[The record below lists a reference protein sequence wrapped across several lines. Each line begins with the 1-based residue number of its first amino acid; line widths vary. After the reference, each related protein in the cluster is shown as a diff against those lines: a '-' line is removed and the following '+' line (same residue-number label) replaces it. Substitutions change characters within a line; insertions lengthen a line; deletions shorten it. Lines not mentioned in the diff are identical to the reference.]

1 MTQLIPLVNGEIYTL
16 KLVTGEEVVAKVK
29 DGVRNDWY
37 EVSKPCTVISDP
49 SGKVRMVPSALTMEL
64 DKSVT
69 INKSAVAM
77 IFDANDSVKKS
88 YEQATSGIIQPKK
101 PTLLKG

>member
-1 MTQLIPLVNGEIYTL
+1 MIPLIDNEIYTF
-16 KLVTGEEVVAKVK
+16 KLVTGEEVVAKIT
-29 DGVRNDWY
+29 DGMRDNYY
-37 EVSKPCTVISDP
+37 EVSKPCTVMADP

-64 DKSVT
+64 DKNVT

-77 IFDANDSVKKS
+77 IFDANDSVKQS

-101 PTLLKG
+101 PSLLKG

>member
-1 MTQLIPLVNGEIYTL
+1 MKLIPLSNNEIYTF
-16 KLVTGEEVVAKVK
+16 KLVTGEEVVAKVT
-29 DGVRNDWY
+29 DGVRGDWY

>member
-1 MTQLIPLVNGEIYTL
+1 MIPLIDNEIYTL
-16 KLVTGEEVVAKVK
+16 KLVTGEEVVAKIT
-29 DGVRNDWY
+29 DGMRDNYY
-37 EVSKPCTVISDP
+37 EVSKPCTVMADP

-64 DKSVT
+64 DKNVT

-77 IFDANDSVKKS
+77 IFDANESVKQS

-101 PTLLKG
+101 PSLLKG

>member
-1 MTQLIPLVNGEIYTL
+1 MKLIPLVDDEIYTFN
-16 KLVTGEEVVAKVK
+16 LVTGEEIVARIT
-29 DGVRNDWY
+29 DGIREDWY
-37 EVSKPCTVISDP
+37 EVTKPCTVVPDQT
-49 SGKVRMVPSALTMEL
+49 GKVRMVPSALTMEL
-64 DKSVT
+64 DKNVT

>member
-1 MTQLIPLVNGEIYTL
+1 MKLIPLSNNEIYTF
-16 KLVTGEEVVAKVK
+16 KLVTGEEIVAKVT
-29 DGVRNDWY
+29 DGVRDDWY
-37 EVSKPCTVISDP
+37 EVSKPCTVISDQT
-49 SGKVRMVPSALTMEL
+49 GKVRMVPSALTMEL

>member
-1 MTQLIPLVNGEIYTL
+1 MTQLIPLVDDEIYTF
-16 KLVTGEEVVAKVK
+16 KLVTGEEIVAKVK
-29 DGVRNDWY
+29 DGVRDDWY
-37 EVSKPCTVISDP
+37 EVSKPFTVVPDQT
-49 SGKVRMVPSALTMEL
+49 GKVRMVPSALTMEL

>member
-1 MTQLIPLVNGEIYTL
+1 MIPLVDNEIYTF
-16 KLVTGEEVVAKVK
+16 KLVTGEELVAKIT
-29 DGVRNDWY
+29 DGMRDNYY
-37 EVSKPCTVISDP
+37 EVSKPCTVMADP

-64 DKSVT
+64 DKNVT

-77 IFDANDSVKKS
+77 IFDANESVKQS

-101 PTLLKG
+101 PSLLKG

>member
-1 MTQLIPLVNGEIYTL
+1 MIPLINDEIYTF
-16 KLVTGEEVVAKVK
+16 KLVTGEEVVAKIHNGLV
-29 DGVRNDWY
+29 DDYY
-37 EVSKPCTVISDP
+37 EVTKPCTVMADP

-64 DKSVT
+64 DKNVT

-77 IFDANDSVKKS
+77 IFDANESVKKS

-101 PTLLKG
+101 PSLLKG

>member
-1 MTQLIPLVNGEIYTL
+1 MILIPLINDEIYTF
-16 KLVTGEEVVAKVK
+16 KLVTGEEIVAKVK
-29 DGVRNDWY
+29 DGIRGDWY
-37 EVSKPCTVISDP
+37 EVNKPCTVLTDGT
-49 SGKVRMVPSALTMEL
+49 GKVRMVPSALTMEL

>member
-1 MTQLIPLVNGEIYTL
+1 MIPLVDNEIYTF
-16 KLVTGEEVVAKVK
+16 KLVTGEEVVAKIT
-29 DGVRNDWY
+29 DGMRDNYY
-37 EVSKPCTVISDP
+37 EVSKPCTVMADP

-64 DKSVT
+64 DKNVT

-77 IFDANDSVKKS
+77 IFDANESVKQS

-101 PTLLKG
+101 PSLLKG

>member
-1 MTQLIPLVNGEIYTL
+1 MKLIPLVDDEIYTF
-16 KLVTGEEVVAKVK
+16 KLVTGEEIVAKIT
-29 DGVRNDWY
+29 DGIREDWY
-37 EVSKPCTVISDP
+37 EVTKPCTVVPDQT
-49 SGKVRMVPSALTMEL
+49 GKVRMVPSALTMEL
-64 DKSVT
+64 DKNVT

>member
-1 MTQLIPLVNGEIYTL
+1 
-16 KLVTGEEVVAKVK
+16 
-29 DGVRNDWY
+29 
-37 EVSKPCTVISDP
+37 
-49 SGKVRMVPSALTMEL
+49 LTMEL

>member
-1 MTQLIPLVNGEIYTL
+1 MKLIPLSNDEIYTF
-16 KLVTGEEVVAKVK
+16 KLVTGEEIVAKVT
-29 DGVRNDWY
+29 DGVRDDWY
-37 EVSKPCTVISDP
+37 EVSKPCTVVPDQT
-49 SGKVRMVPSALTMEL
+49 GKVRMVPSALTMEL

>member
-1 MTQLIPLVNGEIYTL
+1 MTLIPLINDEIYTF
-16 KLVTGEEVVAKVK
+16 KLVTGEEIVAKVK

-37 EVSKPCTVISDP
+37 EVSKPCTVMPDLKT
-49 SGKVRMVPSALTMEL
+49 GKVRMAPSALTMEL

>member
-1 MTQLIPLVNGEIYTL
+1 MIPLIDNEIYTF
-16 KLVTGEEVVAKVK
+16 KLVTGEEVVAKIT
-29 DGVRNDWY
+29 DGMRDNYY
-37 EVSKPCTVISDP
+37 EVSKPCTVMADP

-64 DKSVT
+64 DKNVT

-77 IFDANDSVKKS
+77 IFDANESVKKS

-101 PTLLKG
+101 PSLLKG

>member
-1 MTQLIPLVNGEIYTL
+1 MIPLIDNEIYTL
-16 KLVTGEEVVAKVK
+16 KLVTGEEVVAKVT
-29 DGVRNDWY
+29 DGMRDNYY
-37 EVSKPCTVISDP
+37 EVSKPCTVMADP

-64 DKSVT
+64 DKNVT

-77 IFDANDSVKKS
+77 IFDANESVKQS

-101 PTLLKG
+101 PSLLKG